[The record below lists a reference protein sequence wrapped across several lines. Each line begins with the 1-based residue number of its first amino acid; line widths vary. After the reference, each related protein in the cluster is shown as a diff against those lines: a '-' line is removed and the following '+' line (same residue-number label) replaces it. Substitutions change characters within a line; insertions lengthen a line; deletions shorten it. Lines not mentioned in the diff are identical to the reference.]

1 MRVYALICFFGLT
14 AHTAAAY
21 AADKPP
27 LAGPDTCL
35 PEITAAE
42 HQYVLPT
49 KLLHTIGIVE
59 SGRLDPVTGRVAPWP
74 WTINV
79 AGVGH
84 YFETKAAAIQA
95 VQDLQTAG
103 VQSIDVGCMQI
114 NLMHHPNAFAS
125 LDEAFDP
132 DANARYGARFLSA
145 LYHEIGNW
153 PQAAAAYHSRT
164 ENEGAD
170 YESRIM
176 AIWPLAGR
184 FPDVTLA
191 QRGHMA
197 VPGLNL
203 ANYTPELAAEA
214 RRMHAEYTRLALTSG
229 PIGRPPQQATK
240 HGGVDY
246 RGYTPAVAAQ
256 LRQTAHAHNH
266 TPIQVASRHGL

>member
-1 MRVYALICFFGLT
+1 MRVYAFICLLGLT
-14 AHTAAAY
+14 AHATTAQ
-21 AADKPP
+21 AADKTP
-27 LAGPDTCL
+27 LPGPDTCL
-35 PEITAAE
+35 PEIAAAE
-42 HQYVLPT
+42 HQFALPT

-59 SGRLDPVTGRVAPWP
+59 SGRVDAATGRVAPWP

-84 YFETKAAAIQA
+84 YFDTKTAAIEA
-95 VQDLQTAG
+95 VRELQTSG

-114 NLMHHPNAFAS
+114 NLMHHPKAFAS

-132 DANARYGARFLSA
+132 AANTRYGARFLSA

-176 AIWPLAGR
+176 AIWPLAWR
-184 FPDVTLA
+184 FPDASLA

-214 RRMHAEYTRLALTSG
+214 RRMHAEYARLALMSG
-229 PIGRPPQQATK
+229 PIGRPPQAAK
-240 HGGVDY
+240 RGGTDY

-256 LRQTAHAHNH
+256 LRQTAHVRGH
-266 TPIQVASRHGL
+266 PPGQPSSRRGL

>member
-1 MRVYALICFFGLT
+1 MRVYALICCLGLT
-14 AHTAAAY
+14 AYAATAR

-35 PEITAAE
+35 PDITAAE
-42 HQYVLPT
+42 HQFVLPT
-49 KLLHTIGIVE
+49 KLLQTIGIVE
-59 SGRLDPVTGRVAPWP
+59 SGRIDPATGRVAPWP
-74 WTINV
+74 WTIN
-79 AGVGH
+79 AGGVGH
-84 YFETKAAAIQA
+84 YFETKTAAVQA
-95 VQDLQTAG
+95 VQDLQAAG

-132 DANARYGARFLSA
+132 GTNARYGARFLSA
-145 LYHEIGNW
+145 LYHEIGSW

-170 YESRIM
+170 YEARIM

-191 QRGHMA
+191 QRGRMA

-214 RRMHAEYTRLALTSG
+214 RRTHAEYLRLALMSG
-229 PIGRPPQQATK
+229 PIGRPAREPAK
-240 HGGVDY
+240 KAGADY

-256 LRQTAHAHNH
+256 LRQTAHLRSHA
-266 TPIQVASRHGL
+266 PAQPASRRPL